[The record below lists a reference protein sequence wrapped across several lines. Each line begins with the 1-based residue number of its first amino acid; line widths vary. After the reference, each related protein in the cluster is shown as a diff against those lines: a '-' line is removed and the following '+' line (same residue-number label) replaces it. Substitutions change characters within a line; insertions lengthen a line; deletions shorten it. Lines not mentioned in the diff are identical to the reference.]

1 MRHPI
6 IKKGSYTN
14 EISTVSVPVSKPGVI
29 KAFQKL
35 VDEKNPKK
43 SDTYLRPSASQKV
56 QKITNLLLKNLRNR

>member
-35 VDEKNPKK
+35 LNEKNPKK
-43 SDTYLRPSASQKV
+43 SDTYLKPLASQKV
-56 QKITNLLLKNLRNR
+56 KKIAKILLQNLRNG